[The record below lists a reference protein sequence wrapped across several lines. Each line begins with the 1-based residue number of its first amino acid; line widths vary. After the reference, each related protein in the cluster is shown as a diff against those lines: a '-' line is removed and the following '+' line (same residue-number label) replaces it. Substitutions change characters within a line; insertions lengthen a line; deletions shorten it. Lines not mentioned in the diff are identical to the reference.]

1 MKLIVFVCV
10 SNTCRSPMC
19 EYLLRDKLQKAGVAE
34 QFHVVS
40 RSLSEAYE
48 PQGSPANEQG
58 QLVRYFYI
66 LLPLPVCNTSD
77 CELAGHEKRIRNRH
91 KCS

>member
-1 MKLIVFVCV
+1 MYTVEVMKLIVFVCV

-19 EYLLRDKLQKAGVAE
+19 EYLLRDKLQKAGLAE
-34 QFHVVS
+34 EFTVVS

-58 QLVRYFYI
+58 QLVISPIIAAEIIVINFY
-66 LLPLPVCNTSD
+66 NNH
-77 CELAGHEKRIRNRH
+77 AM
-91 KCS
+91 